1 MRKYI
6 LLYTESILPYRA
18 IDTTVYCSRDFANF
32 VFLSFV
38 NLN

>member
-6 LLYTESILPYRA
+6 LLYTESILPYKA
-18 IDTTVYCSRDFANF
+18 IDTTVCCSRDFANF